1 MTQKG
6 CSLEQGPNCFFLSS
20 VNPSENFTNSKMT
33 INNALNKY
41 KSQIAKTKKK
51 NTNEHGSN
59 INLDQKMELR
69 LLLTFESYDQL
80 TKEKDIYMPEELN
93 TEYEKGNIHLKF
105 KGKLRLTQK
114 NQIKKDIIER
124 LIPRL
129 LEKYPQYQQYFHDE
143 IIYHINPTGVFI
155 IGGPHG
161 DTGLT
166 GRKIIVDTYGGKG
179 AHGGGAFSGK
189 DASKV
194 DRSAAYMLRHIAK
207 NIVANGY
214 AKKCEIQVAYAIGMK
229 EPLSIC
235 VNTFGTSEKT
245 EEELVK
251 IIKDKFDLTPNGIIE
266 YLGLKE
272 PIYTRTTNYGH
283 FGKEN
288 LPWEKI
294 IKI

>member
-41 KSQIAKTKKK
+41 KSKIAKTKKK

-114 NQIKKDIIER
+114 NQIKNKESDTMDN
-124 LIPRL
+124 
-129 LEKYPQYQQYFHDE
+129 KKE
-143 IIYHINPTGVFI
+143 ILPD
-155 IGGPHG
+155 GP
-161 DTGLT
+161 
-166 GRKIIVDTYGGKG
+166 Y
-179 AHGGGAFSGK
+179 
-189 DASKV
+189 
-194 DRSAAYMLRHIAK
+194 
-207 NIVANGY
+207 
-214 AKKCEIQVAYAIGMK
+214 
-229 EPLSIC
+229 
-235 VNTFGTSEKT
+235 
-245 EEELVK
+245 
-251 IIKDKFDLTPNGIIE
+251 GIIE
-266 YLGLKE
+266 GEQVIVEFDNPSYVKSLYIKKNMDFKSQTKDFTLVGFKDGNNIILGTKKNVPHDKWTKVVLKNE
-272 PIYTRTTNYGH
+272 LLDGFI
-283 FGKEN
+283 
-288 LPWEKI
+288 LPKGI
-294 IKI
+294 DVDNIKISYSFEVNALEEQLTKVVDQLLEEKTLESFKSKQGNVKVVAIEYDPKTGKLREVDIDNLDLNDNDE

>member
-114 NQIKKDIIER
+114 NQIKNKESDTMDN
-124 LIPRL
+124 
-129 LEKYPQYQQYFHDE
+129 KKE
-143 IIYHINPTGVFI
+143 ILPD
-155 IGGPHG
+155 GP
-161 DTGLT
+161 
-166 GRKIIVDTYGGKG
+166 Y
-179 AHGGGAFSGK
+179 
-189 DASKV
+189 
-194 DRSAAYMLRHIAK
+194 
-207 NIVANGY
+207 
-214 AKKCEIQVAYAIGMK
+214 
-229 EPLSIC
+229 
-235 VNTFGTSEKT
+235 
-245 EEELVK
+245 
-251 IIKDKFDLTPNGIIE
+251 GIIE
-266 YLGLKE
+266 GEQVIVEFDNPSYVKSLYIKKNMDFKSQTKDFTLVGFKDGNNIILGTKKNVPHDKWTKVVLKNE
-272 PIYTRTTNYGH
+272 LLDGFI
-283 FGKEN
+283 
-288 LPWEKI
+288 LPKGI
-294 IKI
+294 DVDNIKISYSFEVNALEEQLTKVVDQLLEEKTLESFKSKQGNVKVVAIEYDPKTGKLREVDMDNLDLNDNDE

>member
-41 KSQIAKTKKK
+41 KSQIVKTKKK

-114 NQIKKDIIER
+114 NQIKNKESDTMDN
-124 LIPRL
+124 
-129 LEKYPQYQQYFHDE
+129 KKE
-143 IIYHINPTGVFI
+143 ILPD
-155 IGGPHG
+155 GP
-161 DTGLT
+161 
-166 GRKIIVDTYGGKG
+166 Y
-179 AHGGGAFSGK
+179 
-189 DASKV
+189 
-194 DRSAAYMLRHIAK
+194 
-207 NIVANGY
+207 
-214 AKKCEIQVAYAIGMK
+214 
-229 EPLSIC
+229 
-235 VNTFGTSEKT
+235 
-245 EEELVK
+245 
-251 IIKDKFDLTPNGIIE
+251 GIIE
-266 YLGLKE
+266 GEQVIVEFDNPSYVKSLYIKKNMDFKSQTKDFTLVGFKDGNNIILGTKKNVPHDKWTKVVLKNE
-272 PIYTRTTNYGH
+272 LLDGFI
-283 FGKEN
+283 
-288 LPWEKI
+288 LPKGI
-294 IKI
+294 DVDNIKISYSFEVNALEEQLTKVVDQLLEEKTLESFKSKQGNVKVVAIEYDPKTGKLREVDMDNLDLNDNDE

>member
-114 NQIKKDIIER
+114 NQIKNKESDTMDN
-124 LIPRL
+124 
-129 LEKYPQYQQYFHDE
+129 KKE
-143 IIYHINPTGVFI
+143 ILPD
-155 IGGPHG
+155 GP
-161 DTGLT
+161 
-166 GRKIIVDTYGGKG
+166 Y
-179 AHGGGAFSGK
+179 
-189 DASKV
+189 
-194 DRSAAYMLRHIAK
+194 
-207 NIVANGY
+207 
-214 AKKCEIQVAYAIGMK
+214 
-229 EPLSIC
+229 
-235 VNTFGTSEKT
+235 
-245 EEELVK
+245 
-251 IIKDKFDLTPNGIIE
+251 GIIE
-266 YLGLKE
+266 GEQVIVEFDNPSYVKSLYIKKNMDFKSQTKDFTLVGFKDGNNIILGTKKNVPHDKWTKVVLKNE
-272 PIYTRTTNYGH
+272 LLDGFI
-283 FGKEN
+283 
-288 LPWEKI
+288 LPKGI
-294 IKI
+294 DVDNIKISYSFEVNALEEQLTKVVDQLLEEKTLESFKSKQGNVKFVAMEYDPKTGKLREVDMDNLDLNDNDE

>member
-114 NQIKKDIIER
+114 NQIKNKESDTMDN
-124 LIPRL
+124 
-129 LEKYPQYQQYFHDE
+129 KKE
-143 IIYHINPTGVFI
+143 ILPD
-155 IGGPHG
+155 GP
-161 DTGLT
+161 
-166 GRKIIVDTYGGKG
+166 Y
-179 AHGGGAFSGK
+179 
-189 DASKV
+189 
-194 DRSAAYMLRHIAK
+194 
-207 NIVANGY
+207 
-214 AKKCEIQVAYAIGMK
+214 
-229 EPLSIC
+229 
-235 VNTFGTSEKT
+235 
-245 EEELVK
+245 
-251 IIKDKFDLTPNGIIE
+251 GIIE
-266 YLGLKE
+266 GEQVIVEFDNPSYVKSLYIKKNMDFKSQTKDFTLVGFKDGNNIILGTKKNVPHDKWTKVVLKNE
-272 PIYTRTTNYGH
+272 LLDGFI
-283 FGKEN
+283 
-288 LPWEKI
+288 LPKGI
-294 IKI
+294 DVDNIKISYSFEVNALEEQLTKVVDQLLEEKTLESFKSKQGNVKLVAMEYDPKTGKLREVDMDNLDLNDNDE

>member
-114 NQIKKDIIER
+114 NQIKNKESDTMDN
-124 LIPRL
+124 
-129 LEKYPQYQQYFHDE
+129 KKE
-143 IIYHINPTGVFI
+143 ILPD
-155 IGGPHG
+155 GP
-161 DTGLT
+161 
-166 GRKIIVDTYGGKG
+166 Y
-179 AHGGGAFSGK
+179 
-189 DASKV
+189 
-194 DRSAAYMLRHIAK
+194 
-207 NIVANGY
+207 
-214 AKKCEIQVAYAIGMK
+214 
-229 EPLSIC
+229 
-235 VNTFGTSEKT
+235 
-245 EEELVK
+245 
-251 IIKDKFDLTPNGIIE
+251 GIIE
-266 YLGLKE
+266 GEQVIVEFDNPSYVKSLYIKKNMDFKSQTKDFTLVGFKDGNNIILGTKKNVPHDKWTKVVLKNE
-272 PIYTRTTNYGH
+272 LLDGFI
-283 FGKEN
+283 
-288 LPWEKI
+288 LPKGI
-294 IKI
+294 DVDNIKISYSFEVNALEEQLTKVVDQLLEEKTLESFKSKQGNVKVVAMEYDPKTGKFREVDMDNLDLNDNDE

>member
-41 KSQIAKTKKK
+41 KSQIAITKKK

-114 NQIKKDIIER
+114 NQIKNKESDTMDN
-124 LIPRL
+124 
-129 LEKYPQYQQYFHDE
+129 KKE
-143 IIYHINPTGVFI
+143 ILPD
-155 IGGPHG
+155 GP
-161 DTGLT
+161 
-166 GRKIIVDTYGGKG
+166 Y
-179 AHGGGAFSGK
+179 
-189 DASKV
+189 
-194 DRSAAYMLRHIAK
+194 
-207 NIVANGY
+207 
-214 AKKCEIQVAYAIGMK
+214 
-229 EPLSIC
+229 
-235 VNTFGTSEKT
+235 
-245 EEELVK
+245 
-251 IIKDKFDLTPNGIIE
+251 GIIE
-266 YLGLKE
+266 GEQVIVEFDNPSYVKSLYIKKNMDFKSQTKDFTLVGFKDGNNIILGTKKNVPHDKWTKVVLKNE
-272 PIYTRTTNYGH
+272 LLDGFI
-283 FGKEN
+283 
-288 LPWEKI
+288 LPKGI
-294 IKI
+294 DVDNIKISYSFEVNALEEQLTKVVDQLLEEKTLESFKSKQGNVKFVAMEYDPKTGKLREVDMDNLDLNDNDE

>member
-114 NQIKKDIIER
+114 NQIKNKESDTMDN
-124 LIPRL
+124 
-129 LEKYPQYQQYFHDE
+129 KKE
-143 IIYHINPTGVFI
+143 ILPD
-155 IGGPHG
+155 GP
-161 DTGLT
+161 
-166 GRKIIVDTYGGKG
+166 Y
-179 AHGGGAFSGK
+179 
-189 DASKV
+189 
-194 DRSAAYMLRHIAK
+194 
-207 NIVANGY
+207 
-214 AKKCEIQVAYAIGMK
+214 
-229 EPLSIC
+229 
-235 VNTFGTSEKT
+235 
-245 EEELVK
+245 
-251 IIKDKFDLTPNGIIE
+251 GIIE
-266 YLGLKE
+266 GEQVIVEFDNPSYVKSLYIKKNMDFKSQTKDFTLVGFKDGNNIILGTKKNVPHDKWTKVVLKNE
-272 PIYTRTTNYGH
+272 LLDGFI
-283 FGKEN
+283 
-288 LPWEKI
+288 LPKGI
-294 IKI
+294 DVDNIKISYSFEVNALEEQLTKVVDQLLEEKTLESFKSKQGNVKVVAMEYDPKTGKLRELDMDNLDLNDNDE

>member
-114 NQIKKDIIER
+114 NQIKNKESDTMDNKKE
-124 LIPRL
+124 L
-129 LEKYPQYQQYFHDE
+129 LPD
-143 IIYHINPTGVFI
+143 
-155 IGGPHG
+155 GP
-161 DTGLT
+161 
-166 GRKIIVDTYGGKG
+166 Y
-179 AHGGGAFSGK
+179 
-189 DASKV
+189 
-194 DRSAAYMLRHIAK
+194 
-207 NIVANGY
+207 
-214 AKKCEIQVAYAIGMK
+214 
-229 EPLSIC
+229 
-235 VNTFGTSEKT
+235 
-245 EEELVK
+245 
-251 IIKDKFDLTPNGIIE
+251 GIIE
-266 YLGLKE
+266 GEQVIVEFDNPSYVKSLYIKKNMDFKSQTKDFTLVGFKDGNNIILGTKKNVPHDKWTKVVLKNE
-272 PIYTRTTNYGH
+272 LLDGFI
-283 FGKEN
+283 
-288 LPWEKI
+288 LPKGI
-294 IKI
+294 DVDNIKISYSFEVNALEEQLTKVVDQLLEEKTLESFKSKQGNVKVVAMEYDPKTGKFREVDMDNLDLNDNDE

>member
-114 NQIKKDIIER
+114 NQIKNKESDTMDN
-124 LIPRL
+124 
-129 LEKYPQYQQYFHDE
+129 KKE
-143 IIYHINPTGVFI
+143 ILPD
-155 IGGPHG
+155 GP
-161 DTGLT
+161 
-166 GRKIIVDTYGGKG
+166 Y
-179 AHGGGAFSGK
+179 
-189 DASKV
+189 
-194 DRSAAYMLRHIAK
+194 
-207 NIVANGY
+207 
-214 AKKCEIQVAYAIGMK
+214 
-229 EPLSIC
+229 
-235 VNTFGTSEKT
+235 
-245 EEELVK
+245 
-251 IIKDKFDLTPNGIIE
+251 GIIE
-266 YLGLKE
+266 GEQVIVEFDNPSYVKSLYIKKNMDFKSQTKDFTLVGFKDGNNIILGTKKNVPHDKWTKVVLKNE
-272 PIYTRTTNYGH
+272 LLDGFI
-283 FGKEN
+283 
-288 LPWEKI
+288 LPKGI
-294 IKI
+294 DVDNIKISYSFEVNALEEQLTKVVDQLLEEKTLESFKSKQGNVKVVAVEYDPKTGKLREVDMDNLDLNDNDE

>member
-114 NQIKKDIIER
+114 NQIKNKESDTMDNN
-124 LIPRL
+124 
-129 LEKYPQYQQYFHDE
+129 KE
-143 IIYHINPTGVFI
+143 ILPD
-155 IGGPHG
+155 GP
-161 DTGLT
+161 
-166 GRKIIVDTYGGKG
+166 Y
-179 AHGGGAFSGK
+179 
-189 DASKV
+189 
-194 DRSAAYMLRHIAK
+194 
-207 NIVANGY
+207 
-214 AKKCEIQVAYAIGMK
+214 
-229 EPLSIC
+229 
-235 VNTFGTSEKT
+235 
-245 EEELVK
+245 
-251 IIKDKFDLTPNGIIE
+251 GIIE
-266 YLGLKE
+266 GEQVIVEFDNPSYVKSLYIKKNMDFKSQTKDFTLVGFKDGNNIILGTKKNVPHDKWTKVVLKNE
-272 PIYTRTTNYGH
+272 LLDGFI
-283 FGKEN
+283 
-288 LPWEKI
+288 LPKGI
-294 IKI
+294 DVDNIKISYSFEVNALEEQLTKVVDQLLEEKTLESFKSKQGNIKVVAMEYDPKTGKLREVDMDNLDLNDNDE

>member
-114 NQIKKDIIER
+114 NQIKNKESDTMDN
-124 LIPRL
+124 
-129 LEKYPQYQQYFHDE
+129 KKE
-143 IIYHINPTGVFI
+143 ILPD
-155 IGGPHG
+155 GP
-161 DTGLT
+161 
-166 GRKIIVDTYGGKG
+166 Y
-179 AHGGGAFSGK
+179 
-189 DASKV
+189 
-194 DRSAAYMLRHIAK
+194 
-207 NIVANGY
+207 
-214 AKKCEIQVAYAIGMK
+214 
-229 EPLSIC
+229 
-235 VNTFGTSEKT
+235 
-245 EEELVK
+245 
-251 IIKDKFDLTPNGIIE
+251 GIIE
-266 YLGLKE
+266 GEQVIVEFDNPSYLKSLYIKKNMDCKSQTKDFTLVGFKDGNNMILGTKKNVPHDKWTKVVLKNE
-272 PIYTRTTNYGH
+272 LLDGFI
-283 FGKEN
+283 
-288 LPWEKI
+288 LPKGI
-294 IKI
+294 DVDNIKISYSFEVNALEEQLTKVVDQLLEEKTLESFKSKQGNVKVVAMEYDPKTGKLREVDMDNLDLNDNDE

>member
-114 NQIKKDIIER
+114 NQIKNKESDTMDN
-124 LIPRL
+124 
-129 LEKYPQYQQYFHDE
+129 KKE
-143 IIYHINPTGVFI
+143 ILPD
-155 IGGPHG
+155 GP
-161 DTGLT
+161 
-166 GRKIIVDTYGGKG
+166 Y
-179 AHGGGAFSGK
+179 
-189 DASKV
+189 
-194 DRSAAYMLRHIAK
+194 
-207 NIVANGY
+207 
-214 AKKCEIQVAYAIGMK
+214 
-229 EPLSIC
+229 
-235 VNTFGTSEKT
+235 
-245 EEELVK
+245 
-251 IIKDKFDLTPNGIIE
+251 GIIE
-266 YLGLKE
+266 GEQVIVEFDNPSYVKSLYIKKNMDFKSQTKDFTLVGFKDGNNIILGNKKNVPHDKWTKVVLKNE
-272 PIYTRTTNYGH
+272 LLDGFI
-283 FGKEN
+283 
-288 LPWEKI
+288 LPKGI
-294 IKI
+294 DVDNIKISYSFEVNALEEQLTKVVDQLLEEKTLESFKSKQGNVKVVAIEYDPKTGKLREVDMDNLDLNDNDE

>member
-114 NQIKKDIIER
+114 NQIKNKESDTMDNKKE
-124 LIPRL
+124 L
-129 LEKYPQYQQYFHDE
+129 LPD
-143 IIYHINPTGVFI
+143 
-155 IGGPHG
+155 GP
-161 DTGLT
+161 
-166 GRKIIVDTYGGKG
+166 Y
-179 AHGGGAFSGK
+179 
-189 DASKV
+189 
-194 DRSAAYMLRHIAK
+194 
-207 NIVANGY
+207 
-214 AKKCEIQVAYAIGMK
+214 
-229 EPLSIC
+229 
-235 VNTFGTSEKT
+235 
-245 EEELVK
+245 
-251 IIKDKFDLTPNGIIE
+251 GIIE
-266 YLGLKE
+266 GEQVIVEFDNPSYVKSLYIKKNMDFKSQTKDFTLVGFKDGNNIILGTKKNVPHDKWTKVVLKNE
-272 PIYTRTTNYGH
+272 LLDGFI
-283 FGKEN
+283 
-288 LPWEKI
+288 LPKGI
-294 IKI
+294 DVDNIKISYSFEVNALEEQLTKVVDQLLEEKTLESFKSKQGNVKVVAIEYDPKTGKLREVDMDNLDLNDNDE

>member
-114 NQIKKDIIER
+114 NQIKSKESDTMDN
-124 LIPRL
+124 
-129 LEKYPQYQQYFHDE
+129 KKE
-143 IIYHINPTGVFI
+143 ILPD
-155 IGGPHG
+155 GP
-161 DTGLT
+161 
-166 GRKIIVDTYGGKG
+166 Y
-179 AHGGGAFSGK
+179 
-189 DASKV
+189 
-194 DRSAAYMLRHIAK
+194 
-207 NIVANGY
+207 
-214 AKKCEIQVAYAIGMK
+214 
-229 EPLSIC
+229 
-235 VNTFGTSEKT
+235 
-245 EEELVK
+245 
-251 IIKDKFDLTPNGIIE
+251 GIIE
-266 YLGLKE
+266 GEQVIVEFDNPSYVKSLYIKKNMDFKSQTKDFTLVGFKDGNNIILGTKKNVPHDKWTKVVLKNE
-272 PIYTRTTNYGH
+272 LLDGFI
-283 FGKEN
+283 
-288 LPWEKI
+288 LPKGI
-294 IKI
+294 DVDNIKISYSFEVNALEEQLTKVVDQLLEEKTLESFKSKQGNVKLVAMEYDPKTGKLREVDMDNLDLNDNDE

>member
-41 KSQIAKTKKK
+41 KSQIVKTKKK

-114 NQIKKDIIER
+114 NQIKNKESDTMDN
-124 LIPRL
+124 
-129 LEKYPQYQQYFHDE
+129 KKE
-143 IIYHINPTGVFI
+143 ILPD
-155 IGGPHG
+155 GP
-161 DTGLT
+161 
-166 GRKIIVDTYGGKG
+166 Y
-179 AHGGGAFSGK
+179 
-189 DASKV
+189 
-194 DRSAAYMLRHIAK
+194 
-207 NIVANGY
+207 
-214 AKKCEIQVAYAIGMK
+214 
-229 EPLSIC
+229 
-235 VNTFGTSEKT
+235 
-245 EEELVK
+245 
-251 IIKDKFDLTPNGIIE
+251 GIIE
-266 YLGLKE
+266 GEQVIVEFDNPSYVKSLYIKKNMDFKSQTKDFTLVGFKDGNNIILGTKKNVPHDKWTKVVLKNE
-272 PIYTRTTNYGH
+272 LLDGFI
-283 FGKEN
+283 
-288 LPWEKI
+288 LPKGI
-294 IKI
+294 DVDNIKISYSFEVNALEEQLTKVVDQLLEEKTLESFKSKQGNVKVVAMEYDPKTGKLREVDMDNLDLNDNDE

>member
-114 NQIKKDIIER
+114 NQIKNKESDTMDN
-124 LIPRL
+124 
-129 LEKYPQYQQYFHDE
+129 KKE
-143 IIYHINPTGVFI
+143 ILPD
-155 IGGPHG
+155 GP
-161 DTGLT
+161 
-166 GRKIIVDTYGGKG
+166 Y
-179 AHGGGAFSGK
+179 
-189 DASKV
+189 
-194 DRSAAYMLRHIAK
+194 
-207 NIVANGY
+207 
-214 AKKCEIQVAYAIGMK
+214 
-229 EPLSIC
+229 
-235 VNTFGTSEKT
+235 
-245 EEELVK
+245 
-251 IIKDKFDLTPNGIIE
+251 GIIE
-266 YLGLKE
+266 GEQVIVEFDNPSYVKSLYIKKNMDFKSQTKDFTLVGFKDGNNIILGTKKNVPHDKWTKVVLKNE
-272 PIYTRTTNYGH
+272 LLDGFI
-283 FGKEN
+283 
-288 LPWEKI
+288 LPKGI
-294 IKI
+294 DVDNIKISYSFEVNALEEQLTKVVDQLLEEKTLESFKSKQGNVKVVAMEYDPKTGKLREVDMDNLDINDNDE

>member
-114 NQIKKDIIER
+114 NQIKNKESDTMDN
-124 LIPRL
+124 
-129 LEKYPQYQQYFHDE
+129 KKE
-143 IIYHINPTGVFI
+143 ILPD
-155 IGGPHG
+155 GP
-161 DTGLT
+161 
-166 GRKIIVDTYGGKG
+166 Y
-179 AHGGGAFSGK
+179 
-189 DASKV
+189 
-194 DRSAAYMLRHIAK
+194 
-207 NIVANGY
+207 
-214 AKKCEIQVAYAIGMK
+214 
-229 EPLSIC
+229 
-235 VNTFGTSEKT
+235 
-245 EEELVK
+245 
-251 IIKDKFDLTPNGIIE
+251 GIIE
-266 YLGLKE
+266 GEQVIVEFDNPSYVKSLYIKKNIDFKSQTKDFTLVGFKDGNNIILGTKKNVPHDKWTKVVLKNE
-272 PIYTRTTNYGH
+272 LLDGFI
-283 FGKEN
+283 
-288 LPWEKI
+288 LPKGI
-294 IKI
+294 DVDNIKISYSFEVNALEEQLTKVVDQLLEEKTLESFKSKQGNVKLVAMEYDPKTGKLREVDMDNLDLNDNDE

>member
-114 NQIKKDIIER
+114 NQIKNKESDTMDN
-124 LIPRL
+124 
-129 LEKYPQYQQYFHDE
+129 KKE
-143 IIYHINPTGVFI
+143 ILPD
-155 IGGPHG
+155 GP
-161 DTGLT
+161 
-166 GRKIIVDTYGGKG
+166 Y
-179 AHGGGAFSGK
+179 
-189 DASKV
+189 
-194 DRSAAYMLRHIAK
+194 
-207 NIVANGY
+207 
-214 AKKCEIQVAYAIGMK
+214 
-229 EPLSIC
+229 
-235 VNTFGTSEKT
+235 
-245 EEELVK
+245 
-251 IIKDKFDLTPNGIIE
+251 GIIE
-266 YLGLKE
+266 GEQVIVEFDNPSYVKSLYIKKNMDFKSQTKDFTLVGFKDGNNIILGTKKNVPHDKWTKVVLKNE
-272 PIYTRTTNYGH
+272 LLDGFI
-283 FGKEN
+283 
-288 LPWEKI
+288 LPKGI
-294 IKI
+294 DVDNIKISYSFEVNALEEQLTKVVDQLLEEKTLESFKSKQGNVKVVAMEYDPKTGKLREVDMDNLDLNDNDE